1 MPNLGKCNGN
11 QHKLTRKDMDNKGGV
26 IIKPLPV
33 ANKPGQKGSNGDKP
47 DKIIGGSAERSYFG
61 KQQASKQKKQS
72 HD

>member
-1 MPNLGKCNGN
+1 MTKLGKYNGN

-61 KQQASKQKKQS
+61 NYHAAKQKKQGQN
-72 HD
+72 